1 MPSTPASGEPS
12 VLSVLVIDESESRAG
27 EICAGLALAG
37 HQVAALLPSALDL
50 SGRVEALHPDVIL
63 ISTDSPTRDTL
74 EHLAAVNAA
83 MPRPVIMFSRKADTA
98 MIRKAMK
105 AGVSAYIVDGL
116 AAKRIQSVI
125 QVAIARFEEYQ
136 ALRKERDDATR
147 KLSDRILVDKAKGV
161 LMKARG
167 MDEDEAY
174 KALRKLAMDR
184 GQPLVEVARNVMEMA
199 DLLL

>member
-1 MPSTPASGEPS
+1 MPSPPASGEPS

-63 ISTDSPTRDTL
+63 ISTNSPTRDTL

>member
-1 MPSTPASGEPS
+1 M
-12 VLSVLVIDESESRAG
+12 
-27 EICAGLALAG
+27 
-37 HQVAALLPSALDL
+37 
-50 SGRVEALHPDVIL
+50 
-63 ISTDSPTRDTL
+63 
-74 EHLAAVNAA
+74 
-83 MPRPVIMFSRKADTA
+83 
-98 MIRKAMK
+98 
-105 AGVSAYIVDGL
+105 
-116 AAKRIQSVI
+116 
-125 QVAIARFEEYQ
+125 
-136 ALRKERDDATR
+136 RKERDDATR

>member
-1 MPSTPASGEPS
+1 
-12 VLSVLVIDESESRAG
+12 
-27 EICAGLALAG
+27 
-37 HQVAALLPSALDL
+37 
-50 SGRVEALHPDVIL
+50 
-63 ISTDSPTRDTL
+63 
-74 EHLAAVNAA
+74 
-83 MPRPVIMFSRKADTA
+83 MFSRKADTA

-136 ALRKERDDATR
+136 ALRKERDDANR

>member
-1 MPSTPASGEPS
+1 M
-12 VLSVLVIDESESRAG
+12 LSVLVIDESESRAG

-37 HQVAALLPSALDL
+37 HQVAALLPSATNL
-50 SGRVEALHPDVIL
+50 SDRVEALGPDIIL

-74 EHLAAVNAA
+74 EHLAAVNEA
-83 MPRPVIMFSRKADTA
+83 MPRPVIMFSRKGDSAL
-98 MIRKAMK
+98 IRKAMK

-116 AAKRIQSVI
+116 AAKRIQPVI

-136 ALRKERDDATR
+136 ELRKERDDAAR
-147 KLSDRILVDKAKGV
+147 KLSDRIVIDRAKGV

-167 MDEDEAY
+167 MDEEEAY

-184 GQPLVEVARNVMEMA
+184 GQPLAEVARNVMEMA
-199 DLLL
+199 NLLL